1 MAIADLVKQLSE
13 TMLTSLPHFWKIA
26 TDFTTGKLKKVRRR
40 VPQCQHLY

>member
-26 TDFTTGKLKKVRRR
+26 TDFTTGKLKKVCGH
-40 VPQCQHLY
+40 VPRYQHQY